1 MAKSFIRFNCNIE
14 QDDYSKFLLLQ
25 EYFSKLE
32 NRKVTLTETF
42 NKIMRDHYDVDIETK
57 KVTIK

>member
-14 QDDYSKFLLLQ
+14 QDDYSKFLILQ

-42 NKIMRDHYDVDIETK
+42 NKIMKEHYDVDLNTK
-57 KVTIK
+57 EVIIK